1 MKRLWLLTAVIAST
15 CAAANPN
22 ANPSTK
28 IEFGFGTETIASMLK
43 VAALPVGGIDVVGPN
58 TFTAFQ
64 GSSSPEVKLDLIA
77 VNTPAFKNIWLVR
90 GLKPLAQPYLSQLSA
105 SNTSAINKDDVM
117 LVQFWA
123 RSMDSRP
130 TQTEFVFELNTDPYD
145 KTVNVAVNL
154 TPSWVLY
161 STSFKAGRDFAVGTA
176 NVTFRL
182 GYNNQ
187 AFELGGVVLKNYAK
201 TQTLETLL
209 FSGFTYAGREASASW
224 RVAAD
229 ARIDSI
235 RKSDLRVK
243 VVNANGQVVPNA
255 SVKLEMQRHA
265 FKFGSAVL
273 ATGLLENTP
282 DTIKYRKTIL
292 ELFNHVVLESDLKW
306 PDWEEYGRVPAL
318 AALKYFKA
326 NGLTARGHNLIWP
339 CDNDYCLPTDVPAL
353 FSNPTALRS
362 RIDQHLVD
370 ILGATKGQLTD
381 WDVINEPSDNKRL
394 SNVLGEDEMAAQLR
408 RAKVLDPVTKM
419 YLNDANN
426 LGEGRSDVEYKRII
440 ARMIALGA
448 PLEGIGLQGHFG
460 YQLTPPAELFTRLT
474 GFGQFGLPLAIT
486 EFDVNMF
493 NEQLQAEYLRDFL
506 TVAFSSPKVDSFL
519 MWGFW
524 EPKHW
529 IPNAAL
535 YRKDWSI
542 KPNGQAY
549 KDLVL
554 KRWWTNVT
562 GLSNASGQ
570 YGTRGFLGNY
580 KVTATLGKKTVTRVV
595 TLGKNSAE
603 FVVTLP

>member
-1 MKRLWLLTAVIAST
+1 MNKLWLLTAVIASA

-22 ANPSTK
+22 SNPNSSTK
-28 IEFGFGTETIASMLK
+28 TETSADAATMLK
-43 VAALPVGGIDVVGPN
+43 QAALPGGGVNVLGPN
-58 TFTAFQ
+58 TFAAFQ
-64 GSSSPEVKLDLIA
+64 GSSSPEVKIELTSRPGL
-77 VNTPAFKNIWLVR
+77 AFPNFWRVT
-90 GLKPLAQPYLSQLSA
+90 GLLPLAQPYLSQLSA
-105 SNTSAINKDDVM
+105 SNTVAIKKDDVM

-123 RSMDSRP
+123 HSIGSRP

-176 NVTFRL
+176 NANFRL

-201 TQTLETLL
+201 TQTLESLP
-209 FSGFTYAGREASASW
+209 FSGFTYVGREANASW
-224 RVAAD
+224 RAAAD

-235 RKSDLRVK
+235 RKSDLLVK
-243 VVNANGQVVPNA
+243 VVNANGQVVPKA

-306 PDWEEYGRVPAL
+306 PDWEEYGRVPGL

-353 FSNPTALRS
+353 FSNTVALRS
-362 RIDQHLVD
+362 RIDAHLVD

-381 WDVINEPSDNKRL
+381 WDVINEPSTNKRL
-394 SNVLGEDEMAAQLR
+394 SNVLGEDEMAVQLR
-408 RAKVLDPVTKM
+408 RAKQLNPATKM

-426 LGEGRSDVEYKRII
+426 LGEGTSDVEYKRII
-440 ARMIALGA
+440 ARMIALRA

-460 YQLTPPAELFTRLT
+460 YQLTPPTDLFARLT
-474 GFGQFGLPLAIT
+474 SFGQFGLPLAIT

-493 NEQLQAEYLRDFL
+493 SEQLQADYLRDFL
-506 TVAFSSPKVDSFL
+506 TIAFSSPSVDSFL

-554 KRWWTNVT
+554 KRWWTNAS
-562 GLSNASGQ
+562 GLSNVNGQ

-580 KVTATLGKKTVTRVV
+580 KVTATFGAKTVTRIV
-595 TLGKNSAE
+595 TLTKNSGE
-603 FVVTLP
+603 FVITLP

>member
-1 MKRLWLLTAVIAST
+1 MNKLWLLTAVIASA

-22 ANPSTK
+22 SNPNLSTK
-28 IEFGFGTETIASMLK
+28 TETSADAVTMLK
-43 VAALPVGGIDVVGPN
+43 QAALPAGGVNVLGPN

-64 GSSSPEVKLDLIA
+64 GSSSPEVQIELTSRPGL
-77 VNTPAFKNIWLVR
+77 AFPNFWRVT
-90 GLKPLAQPYLSQLSA
+90 GLLPLAQPYLSQLSA
-105 SNTSAINKDDVM
+105 SNTVAIKKDDVM

-123 RSMDSRP
+123 HSIGGRP

-154 TPSWVLY
+154 TPSWVFY

-176 NVTFRL
+176 NATFRL

-187 AFELGGVVLKNYAK
+187 AFELGGVVVKNYAT
-201 TQTLETLL
+201 TQTLETLP
-209 FSGFTYAGREASASW
+209 FSGFTYVGREANASW
-224 RVAAD
+224 RAAAD
-229 ARIDSI
+229 ARINSI
-235 RKSDLRVK
+235 RKSELRVK

-306 PDWEEYGRVPAL
+306 PDWEEYARVPAL
-318 AALKYFKA
+318 AALNYFKA

-353 FSNPTALRS
+353 FSNTTALRS
-362 RIDQHLVD
+362 RIDSHLVD

-381 WDVINEPSDNKRL
+381 WDVINEPSTNKRL
-394 SNVLGEDEMAAQLR
+394 SNVLGEDEMAVQLG
-408 RAKVLDPVTKM
+408 RAKQLDPAAKM

-426 LGEGRSDVEYKRII
+426 LGEGTSDVEYKRII

-460 YQLTPPAELFTRLT
+460 YQLTPPAELLTRLT
-474 GFGQFGLPLAIT
+474 SFGQFGLPLAIT

-493 NEQLQAEYLRDFL
+493 SEQLQADYLRDFL
-506 TVAFSSPKVDSFL
+506 TIAFSSPSVDSFL

-524 EPKHW
+524 ETKHW

-562 GLSNASGQ
+562 GQSDAAGK

-580 KVTATLGKKTVTRVV
+580 KVTVTLGAKTVTRMV
-595 TLGKNSAE
+595 TLAKTSAE
-603 FVVTLP
+603 FVITLP